1 MSTLDYYEAWL
12 RIKQDLQ
19 NCVTDDEQVQYF
31 ATTYV
36 GVKPQSTAI
45 DLLGRLY
52 GKSCELYNKLCDIY
66 DQTLQPQRSEYLK
79 KIIDAM
85 TCRIIELKS
94 MLEEVECLEYTYPD
108 NALQQM
114 FMVPENIEIMCPFF
128 YPFEIRRAELQYV
141 VDEILAGNRLGDP
154 EPTPS
159 DLERRKEERL
169 EMLRIKEE
177 EKQAEIKRK
186 LAMGEEIPD
195 SITSIKYTPEQ
206 LAERTR
212 LAEFNSHILNLQRM
226 IRTRKII
233 EEKVQHKNKEA
244 NQFLMLAGLA
254 KPEASEQLQQKAAH
268 IIKHSYRVFMKLK
281 RDHVRDYRLRAK
293 LGMIMTS
300 WAPPSQKI
308 QLEKVKEKRR
318 EYRREYFTKW
328 LETHVKEK
336 SRIFRLRQHDIM
348 EDISD
353 EIRGWMLEWYKGA
366 RAFDEYPWPLEGGSI
381 LIVRGETFT
390 VEEYLEWVEVEKKRQ
405 KVLEQNPKTPED
417 IKAEKKAA
425 KEEKRK
431 AAAEAKEREAK
442 RIIVYKKMRP
452 NPETDPGVYYRIGKA
467 SDPLQESWKLYENTW
482 HDIDSPYGPLDAIKG
497 HIMRLI
503 LENVQQ
509 ELQYELRPIVDE
521 IMMIELGKLRVAL
534 KRDLD
539 LIGEKMPLV
548 KKRKKPKKPK
558 KVKEEKTAPEVLFQ
572 RLVDAG
578 IVIKYP
584 KVTLEE
590 YWGDQNYAAAVTR
603 AIMWTPRFSPPCIG
617 DVKQLVRVRCL
628 LTIGCECPGVPR
640 AHLIAGPKYSGKKT
654 LIYAVATETNSILM
668 DLSPMN
674 VYNKFPGPKGMKQ
687 MFALVNKVARIMQPT
702 IIMVENA
709 DKLFYKKVP
718 KEEKM
723 FDPTRLS
730 GDFFKEI
737 IKPIK
742 TPDKMLIIGTATEP
756 WNSKHGPMS
765 KVFPNVILLPNTD
778 YGSLVFI
785 LQKLLMKYHGV
796 NRNFN
801 VHSLAQTL
809 RGYDIKS
816 IKQGVSTTLNSARVA
831 QLSFRPLEPMEVIN
845 SVLSD
850 DDAVCTEP
858 FDYEFFNNWYS
869 SYSKFGERFNEYI
882 ELLAVQLEMKLKLDE
897 KNKKNKKK

>member
-1 MSTLDYYEAWL
+1 MATIDYYKAWL
-12 RIKQDLQ
+12 RVREDLQ
-19 NCVTDDEQVQYF
+19 KCIEDDAQIQTF
-31 ATTYV
+31 ATNYV
-36 GVKPQSTAI
+36 GVKPQSTAVEV
-45 DLLGRLY
+45 LARLY

-79 KIIDAM
+79 KIIDAL

-94 MLEEVECLEYTYPD
+94 MLEEVECLEYTYAD

-114 FMVPENIEIMCPFF
+114 LMIPENIEIMCPFF
-128 YPFEIRRAELQYV
+128 YPFEIRSAELQYV

-159 DLERRKEERL
+159 ELERRKEERL

-177 EKQAEIKRK
+177 EKEAEIKRR
-186 LAMGEEIPD
+186 LAMGEDIPE
-195 SITSIKYTPEQ
+195 SVTSIKYTPEE
-206 LAERTR
+206 LAEMTR
-212 LAEFNSHILNLQRM
+212 LAEFNAHVLNLQRM
-226 IRTRKII
+226 IRTRKVI
-233 EEKVQHKNKEA
+233 EENVQQKNKDFM
-244 NQFLMLAGLA
+244 QYLMLAGLA
-254 KPEASEQLQQKAAH
+254 KPQASERLKQKAAE
-268 IIKHSYRVFMKLK
+268 IIKQSYRKFIKLK
-281 RDHVRDYRLRAK
+281 RDHVRDYHLRTK

-318 EYRREYFTKW
+318 EYRREYFKKW
-328 LETHVKEK
+328 VETHVKEK
-336 SRIFRLRQHDIM
+336 SRIFRLREHDIM

-353 EIRGWMLEWYKGA
+353 EIRAWMHEWYTGA

-381 LIVRGETFT
+381 LVVRGETFT
-390 VEEYLEWVEVEKKRQ
+390 VEEYLEWLEVEKKRQ
-405 KVLEQNPKTPED
+405 KILEQNPKTPED

-431 AAAEAKEREAK
+431 AAADAKAREAK
-442 RIIVYKKMRP
+442 RIEVYKKMRP
-452 NPETDPGVYYRIGKA
+452 NPESDPGVYYRIGKA
-467 SDPLQESWKLYENTW
+467 SDPFQESWKLYNNTW
-482 HDIDSPYGPLDAIKG
+482 QDIDSPYAPLDAIKG

-503 LENVQQ
+503 IENVQQ
-509 ELQYELRPIVDE
+509 EIQYQLRPIVDE
-521 IMMIELGKLRVAL
+521 MMIMELSKLRAAL

-558 KVKEEKTAPEVLFQ
+558 KAKPEKSSPEELFQ
-572 RLVDAG
+572 KLVDAG

-584 KVTLEE
+584 RVTLDE

-702 IIMVENA
+702 IIMVNNA

-730 GDFFKEI
+730 SDFFKEI

-742 TPDKMLIIGTATEP
+742 TPDKLLIIGTAAEP
-756 WNSKHGPMS
+756 WNAKNGPMS

-778 YGSLVFI
+778 YGSLVYI

-796 NRNFN
+796 SRDFN

-816 IKQGVSTTLNSARVA
+816 IKQGVATALNGSRIA
-831 QLSFRPLEPMEVIN
+831 QLGFKPLDPMEIVN
-845 SVLSD
+845 AVLSD
-850 DDAVCTEP
+850 PEAVCTEP
-858 FDYEFFNNWYS
+858 FDYDFFNTWYQ
-869 SYSKFGERFNEYI
+869 SYSKFGSLFNEYI
-882 ELLAVQLEMKLKLDE
+882 ELVAAQLEMKLKLDE
-897 KNKKNKKK
+897 KNKKKKKK

>member
-1 MSTLDYYEAWL
+1 MCTIDYYEAWL
-12 RIKQDLQ
+12 RIKKDLRK
-19 NCVTDDEQVQYF
+19 CIEDDKQIQHF
-31 ATTYV
+31 ANTYV
-36 GVKPQSTAI
+36 GVKPQSTAVEV
-45 DLLGRLY
+45 LARLY
-52 GKSCELYNKLCDIY
+52 SKSCELYNKLCDIY

-79 KIIDAM
+79 KIIDAL

-114 FMVPENIEIMCPFF
+114 FMIPQNIEIMCPFF
-128 YPFEIRRAELQYV
+128 YPFEIRQAELQYV

-159 DLERRKEERL
+159 EIERRNEERL

-177 EKQAEIKRK
+177 EKEAEIKRK
-186 LAMGEEIPD
+186 LAMGEDILE
-195 SITSIKYTPEQ
+195 SVTSIKYTPEE
-206 LAERTR
+206 LAEMSR
-212 LAEFNSHILNLQRM
+212 LAEFNTHVLNLQRM
-226 IRTRKII
+226 IRTRKVI

-244 NQFLMLAGLA
+244 NQYLMLAGLA
-254 KPEASEQLQQKAAH
+254 KPQASEQLKQRAAR
-268 IIKHSYRVFMKLK
+268 IIIHSYRTFMKLK
-281 RDHVRDYRLRAK
+281 RDHVRDYKLRSK

-308 QLEKVKEKRR
+308 QLQKVKEKRR

-328 LETHVKEK
+328 IEAHVNEK
-336 SRIFRLRQHDIM
+336 SRIFRLREHDIM

-353 EIRGWMLEWYKGA
+353 EIRAWLHDWYKGA

-381 LIVRGETFT
+381 LIVKGETLT
-390 VEEYLEWVEVEKKRQ
+390 VEEYLEWVQAEQKKQ
-405 KVLEQNPKTPED
+405 KLLEQNPKTPED

-425 KEEKRK
+425 KEEKKK
-431 AAAEAKEREAK
+431 AAADARDREEK
-442 RIIVYKKMRP
+442 RIIIYKKLRP

-482 HDIDSPYGPLDAIKG
+482 LDIDSPYAPLNAIKG

-503 LENVQQ
+503 IENVQQ

-521 IMMIELGKLRVAL
+521 MMVIELNKLRAAL

-558 KVKEEKTAPEVLFQ
+558 KVKQDKNPPEVLFQ
-572 RLVDAG
+572 KLVDEG

-590 YWGDQNYAAAVTR
+590 FWGDQNYAAAVTR
-603 AIMWTPRFSPPCIG
+603 AIMWTPKFSPPCIG

-628 LTIGCECPGVPR
+628 LTIGSECPGVPR

-674 VYNKFPGPKGMKQ
+674 VYNKFPGPKGLKQ
-687 MFALVNKVARIMQPT
+687 MFALVNKVARLMQPT

-730 GDFFKEI
+730 NDFFKEI

-742 TPDKMLIIGTATEP
+742 TPDKLLIIGTATEP
-756 WNSKHGPMS
+756 WNAKNGPMS

-778 YGSLVFI
+778 YGSLVYI
-785 LQKLLMKYHGV
+785 LQKLVMKYHGV
-796 NRNFN
+796 NRDFN

-816 IKQGVSTTLNSARVA
+816 IKQGVATALNSYRVA
-831 QLSFRPLEPMEVIN
+831 QLSFKPLDPIEIIN
-845 SVLSD
+845 AVLD
-850 DDAVCTEP
+850 NNDAVCTEP
-858 FDYEFFNNWYS
+858 FDYEFFNTWYA
-869 SYSKFGERFNEYI
+869 SYSKFGSMFNEYV
-882 ELLAVQLEMKLKLDE
+882 ELLAIQLEMKLKLDQ
-897 KNKKNKKK
+897 KNKKKKK

>member
-1 MSTLDYYEAWL
+1 MSTIDYYSAWL
-12 RIKQDLQ
+12 RIKQDLEK
-19 NCVTDDEQVQYF
+19 CVADDEQIQTF
-31 ATTYV
+31 ANTYV
-36 GVKPQSTAI
+36 GVKPQSTAVE
-45 DLLGRLY
+45 LLARLY

-66 DQTLQPQRSEYLK
+66 DQTVQPQRSEYLK
-79 KIIDAM
+79 KVIDAL

-94 MLEEVECLEYTYPD
+94 MLEEVECLEYTYAD

-114 FMVPENIEIMCPFF
+114 FMVPQDIEIMCPFF

-159 DLERRKEERL
+159 EIERRNEERL

-177 EKQAEIKRK
+177 EKEAEIKRK
-186 LAMGEEIPD
+186 LALGEDIPE
-195 SITSIKYTPEQ
+195 SITSIKYTPQE
-206 LAERTR
+206 LAEMSR
-212 LAEFNSHILNLQRM
+212 LAEFNAHILNLQRM
-226 IRTRKII
+226 ARTRKVI
-233 EEKVQHKNKEA
+233 EEYVQKKNKDN
-244 NQFLMLAGLA
+244 NQYLMLAGLA
-254 KPEASEQLQQKAAH
+254 KPEASEYLRQRAAK
-268 IIKHSYRVFMKLK
+268 IIKNSYRIFMKLK
-281 RDHVRDYRLRAK
+281 RDHLRDYHVRAK

-318 EYRREYFTKW
+318 EYRREYFTRW
-328 LETHVKEK
+328 MEAHVKEK
-336 SRIFRLRQHDIM
+336 SRILRLRGNDIM

-353 EIRGWMLEWYKGA
+353 EIRAWMLEWYKGA

-390 VEEYLEWVEVEKKRQ
+390 IPEYLEWVQVEQKKQ
-405 KVLEQNPKTPED
+405 KLLEQNPKTPED
-417 IKAEKKAA
+417 IKNEKKAA
-425 KEEKRK
+425 KEEKKK
-431 AAAEAKEREAK
+431 AAADARDREAK
-442 RIIVYKKMRP
+442 RIAIYKKLRP
-452 NPETDPGVYYRIGKA
+452 NPETDPGVYYSIGKA
-467 SDPLQESWKLYENTW
+467 SDPLQEAWKLYNNTW
-482 HDIDSPYGPLDAIKG
+482 QDIDSAYAPLDAIKG

-503 LENVQQ
+503 TENVQQ
-509 ELQYELRPIVDE
+509 EIQYQLRPIVDE
-521 IMMIELGKLRVAL
+521 MMMMELSRLRAAL

-558 KVKEEKTAPEVLFQ
+558 KVKEDKTPPEVLFQ
-572 RLVDAG
+572 QLVDAG

-590 YWGDQNYAAAVTR
+590 FWGDQNYAAAVTR

-628 LTIGCECPGVPR
+628 LTIGSECPGVPR
-640 AHLIAGPKYSGKKT
+640 AHLIAGPKYYGKKT

-674 VYNKFPGPKGMKQ
+674 VYNKFPGPKGLKQ
-687 MFALVNKVARIMQPT
+687 MFTLVNKVARLMQPT
-702 IIMVENA
+702 IIMVDNA
-709 DKLFYKKVP
+709 DKLFYKSVP

-742 TPDKMLIIGTATEP
+742 PPDKLLIIGTATEP
-756 WNSKHGPMS
+756 WNAKNGPMS

-778 YGSLVFI
+778 YGSLVYI

-796 NRNFN
+796 SRDFN

-809 RGYDIKS
+809 RGYDIQS
-816 IKQGVSTTLNSARVA
+816 IKKGVAKALNGSRIA
-831 QLSFRPLEPMEVIN
+831 QLTFKPLEPMEIIN
-845 SVLSD
+845 AVLND
-850 DDAVCTEP
+850 ELAVCTEP
-858 FDYEFFNNWYS
+858 FDYEFFNTWYA
-869 SYSKFGERFNEYI
+869 SYSKFGSMFNEYI
-882 ELLAVQLEMKLKLDE
+882 ELVAVQLEMKLKLDE
-897 KNKKNKKK
+897 KKKKKKK

>member
-1 MSTLDYYEAWL
+1 
-12 RIKQDLQ
+12 
-19 NCVTDDEQVQYF
+19 
-31 ATTYV
+31 
-36 GVKPQSTAI
+36 
-45 DLLGRLY
+45 
-52 GKSCELYNKLCDIY
+52 
-66 DQTLQPQRSEYLK
+66 
-79 KIIDAM
+79 
-85 TCRIIELKS
+85 
-94 MLEEVECLEYTYPD
+94 
-108 NALQQM
+108 M
-114 FMVPENIEIMCPFF
+114 FMIPQNIEIMCPFF

-141 VDEILAGNRLGDP
+141 VDEILAGNRFGDP

-159 DLERRKEERL
+159 EIERRNEERL
-169 EMLRIKEE
+169 EILRIKEE
-177 EKQAEIKRK
+177 EKEAEIKRK
-186 LAMGEEIPD
+186 LAMGEDIPE
-195 SITSIKYTPEQ
+195 SVTSMKYTPAE
-206 LAERTR
+206 LAEMSR
-212 LAEFNSHILNLQRM
+212 LAEFNTHVSNLKRM
-226 IRTRKII
+226 IRARKVI
-233 EEKVQHKNKEA
+233 EENVQHKNKEA
-244 NQFLMLAGLA
+244 DQYLMLAGLA
-254 KPEASEQLQQKAAH
+254 KPQASEQLKQKAAH
-268 IIKHSYRVFMKLK
+268 IIKNSYRVFMKLK
-281 RDHVRDYRLRAK
+281 RDHVRDYQLRTK

-318 EYRREYFTKW
+318 QYRREYFTKW
-328 LETHVKEK
+328 IEEHVKEK
-336 SRIFRLRQHDIM
+336 SRIFRLREHDIM

-353 EIRGWMLEWYKGA
+353 EIRAWMLEWYKGA

-381 LIVRGETFT
+381 LIVRGETFS
-390 VEEYLEWVEVEKKRQ
+390 VEEYLEWVQSEQKKQ
-405 KVLEQNPKTPED
+405 KLLEQNPKTPES

-431 AAAEAKEREAK
+431 AAADAKEREAK
-442 RIIVYKKMRP
+442 RIIIYKKMRP

-482 HDIDSPYGPLDAIKG
+482 QDIDSPYSSLNAIKG

-503 LENVQQ
+503 TENVQQ

-521 IMMIELGKLRVAL
+521 IMVIELSRLRAAL
-534 KRDLD
+534 KHDLN

-558 KVKEEKTAPEVLFQ
+558 KVKEDKNPPEVLFQ
-572 RLVDAG
+572 KLVDAG

-590 YWGDQNYAAAVTR
+590 YWGDQNYAAGVTR

-640 AHLIAGPKYSGKKT
+640 AHLIAGPKLSGKKT

-687 MFALVNKVARIMQPT
+687 MFALVNKVARLMQPT
-702 IIMVENA
+702 IIMVDKT
-709 DKLFYKKVP
+709 DKLFYKIVP

-730 GDFFKEI
+730 NDFFKEI
-737 IKPIK
+737 IKSIK
-742 TPDKMLIIGTATEP
+742 TPDKLLVIGTATEP
-756 WNSKHGPMS
+756 WNAKNGPMS

-778 YGSLVFI
+778 YGSLVYI

-796 NRNFN
+796 NRDFN

-816 IKQGVSTTLNSARVA
+816 IKQGVATTLNSNRIA
-831 QLSFRPLEPMEVIN
+831 QLSFKPLEPMEVIN
-845 SVLSD
+845 AVL
-850 DDAVCTEP
+850 ANNEAICTEP
-858 FDYEFFNNWYS
+858 FDYEFFNTWYA
-869 SYSKFGERFNEYI
+869 SYSKFGAMFNEYV
-882 ELLAVQLEMKLKLDE
+882 EMLALQLEMKLKLDE
-897 KNKKNKKK
+897 KNKKKKK

>member
-1 MSTLDYYEAWL
+1 MSTIDYYQAWL
-12 RIKQDLQ
+12 SIKKDLQ
-19 NCVTDDEQVQYF
+19 KCVADDEQIQTF
-31 ATTYV
+31 AKNYV
-36 GVKPQSTAI
+36 GVKPQSTAVE
-45 DLLGRLY
+45 LLARLY

-79 KIIDAM
+79 KFIDAL
-85 TCRIIELKS
+85 TCRIIEYKS

-114 FMVPENIEIMCPFF
+114 LMVPDNIEIMCPFF
-128 YPFEIRRAELQYV
+128 YPFEIRSAELQYV

-159 DLERRKEERL
+159 ELERRKEEEL

-186 LAMGEEIPD
+186 LAMGEDIPE
-195 SITSIKYTPEQ
+195 STASIKYTAAE
-206 LAERTR
+206 LAEMSR
-212 LAEFNSHILNLQRM
+212 LAEFNAHVSNLQRM
-226 IRTRKII
+226 IRTRKVI
-233 EEKVQHKNKEA
+233 EENTQKINKDFK
-244 NQFLMLAGLA
+244 QYLLLAGLA
-254 KPEASEQLQQKAAH
+254 TPEANDHLKQRAAA
-268 IIKHSYRVFMKLK
+268 IIKQSYRQFMKLK
-281 RDHVRDYRLRAK
+281 RDHLRDYHLRAK

-318 EYRREYFTKW
+318 EYRREYFKKW
-328 LETHVKEK
+328 LEAHVKEK

-353 EIRGWMLEWYKGA
+353 EIRAWMLDWYKGV

-390 VEEYLEWVEVEKKRQ
+390 IEEYLVWVEVEQKRQ
-405 KVLEQNPKTPED
+405 KLLEQNPKTPED
-417 IKAEKKAA
+417 IKNEKKAA

-431 AAAEAKEREAK
+431 AAAEAKAREDK

-452 NPETDPGVYYRIGKA
+452 NPETDPGIYYRIGKA
-467 SDPLQESWKLYENTW
+467 SDPLQESWKLYNNTW
-482 HDIDSPYGPLDAIKG
+482 QDIDSRYAPLDAIKG

-503 LENVQQ
+503 TENVQQ
-509 ELQYELRPIVDE
+509 EIQHELRPIVDE
-521 IMMIELGKLRVAL
+521 MMMMELSILRAAL

-558 KVKEEKTAPEVLFQ
+558 KVKTEKSTPEELFQ
-572 RLVDAG
+572 KLVDAG

-584 KVTLEE
+584 KVTLKE

-603 AIMWTPRFSPPCIG
+603 AIMYTPRFSPPCIG
-617 DVKQLVRVRCL
+617 DVQQLVRVRCL
-628 LTIGCECPGVPR
+628 LTIGCECQGVPR

-702 IIMVENA
+702 IIMVDKA
-709 DKLFYKKVP
+709 DKLFYKRVP
-718 KEEKM
+718 NEEKM

-730 GDFFKEI
+730 SDFFKEI

-742 TPDKMLIIGTATEP
+742 PPDKLLIIGTATEP
-756 WNSKHGPMS
+756 WNSKNGPMS

-778 YGSLVFI
+778 YGSLVYI
-785 LQKLLMKYHGV
+785 LQKLIMKYHGV
-796 NRNFN
+796 NRDFN
-801 VHSLAQTL
+801 VHSVAQTL

-816 IKQGVSTTLNSARVA
+816 IKQGVATVLNSSRIA
-831 QLSFRPLEPMEVIN
+831 QLGFKPLNPMEII
-845 SVLSD
+845 
-850 DDAVCTEP
+850 DAVLKDNDAICTEP
-858 FDYEFFNNWYS
+858 FDYEFFNTWYK
-869 SYSKFGERFNEYI
+869 SYSKFGSIFNEYI

-897 KNKKNKKK
+897 KNKKKKKK